1 MLGLKL
7 IHVRKSGHCS
17 WHRHPHISTHDVQN
31 FVVKILRYTGLFYHF
46 WMLRWHRQLKCS
58 VSKDKNQFILHRQ
71 YYDHWWP
78 VDSTSQGI
86 YSHGIELVHS
96 EYSRFIIRMVNPH
109 DDVIKWKHFPCY
121 WPFVRGIHWSPVNSL
136 NKGQW
141 RWALMFSLIC
151 VWINGWV
158 NNREAGDLRRHR
170 AHHNVIV
177 MHTVQGLEYL
187 EANWVNVM
195 AGDALD
201 PCIARSSTAMI
212 LIVQMGILMWSLRVN
227 LNNLSLSSVWPQLT
241 HCCLRDVA
249 VILNIKL
256 SNMFLWMISLVFP
269 LNFAI
274 R

>member
-1 MLGLKL
+1 
-7 IHVRKSGHCS
+7 
-17 WHRHPHISTHDVQN
+17 
-31 FVVKILRYTGLFYHF
+31 
-46 WMLRWHRQLKCS
+46 MLRWHRQLKCS
-58 VSKDKNQFILHRQ
+58 VSEDQNQFILHRQ

-86 YSHGIELVHS
+86 YSHGIDLIHS
-96 EYSRFIIRMVNPH
+96 EYSRFIVRMVHSPWWRH
-109 DDVIKWKHFPCY
+109 QMETFSVLLALLCGEFTGHQWIP
-121 WPFVRGIHWSPVNSL
+121 RSPVNSP

-141 RWALMFSLIC
+141 RGALKFSLIC

-158 NNREAGDLRRHR
+158 NNHEAGDLRRHR
-170 AHHNVIV
+170 THHSVIV
-177 MHTVQGLEYL
+177 MHTVQGLDYL

-195 AGDALD
+195 AADALD

-212 LIVQMGILMWSLRVN
+212 LIIQMGILMPSLRVN
-227 LNNLSLSSVWPQLT
+227 LNNLSLSSVWSQLT
-241 HCCLRDVA
+241 HCCLTDVV

-274 R
+274 RWMPLDLIDDK